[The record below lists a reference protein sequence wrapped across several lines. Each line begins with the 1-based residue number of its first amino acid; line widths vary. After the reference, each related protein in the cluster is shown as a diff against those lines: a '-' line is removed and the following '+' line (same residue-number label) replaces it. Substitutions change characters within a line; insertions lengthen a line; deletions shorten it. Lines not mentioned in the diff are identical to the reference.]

1 MALFMSFRSLLY
13 FLFLVK
19 DSKSGL
25 VSFII
30 QYYDLQIAK
39 LIGLS
44 SEVFQAPLRYHFK
57 KLS

>member
-1 MALFMSFRSLLY
+1 MSFRSLLY